1 MRYVK
6 SRDVSQGL
14 KALAVIP
21 EDLGSI
27 SSSCRQFITI
37 YNVSPRRSDTFFR
50 PVQTLGIH
58 VSHRH
63 ICKQIV
69 YTYKNKYV
77 LNKYLHRLNTNIIA
91 YLRETP

>member
-1 MRYVK
+1 MLNLEM
-6 SRDVSQGL
+6 SQGL
-14 KALAVIP
+14 KALSVIP
-21 EDLGSI
+21 EDLGSV

-37 YNVSPRRSDTFFR
+37 DNVSPRRSDIFFR

-91 YLRETP
+91 YRRETP